1 MYLLYTLKSELSEFT
16 YIDLLDQLA
25 ISLIYTV
32 LLTQKKILHQHK
44 FAF

>member
-25 ISLIYTV
+25 IFLICTF
-32 LLTQKKILHQHK
+32 LLAEMKIFHQHK